1 MIELHYSPG
10 NANLAPH
17 FILEELGVAFRLA
30 QVDRSVNA
38 HKSEE
43 FRKMNPFGRIPVLR
57 DGELVLFESAAI
69 CLHLVDS
76 HPGCD
81 LAPAIGTPD
90 RAHFYKWLMFLT
102 NTIQPD
108 VLVYYYP
115 DRYTSD
121 TAGVDAVKDAA
132 NKRLVDF
139 FSLIDQH
146 LGASGPYLLGQ
157 TFTAADYYLLM
168 VSRWGRPLT
177 TPPRDLKNLGETLQ
191 KIAGREAVHRAFASE
206 GIEPPFM

>member
-17 FILEELGVAFRLA
+17 FILEDLNADFHLVK
-30 QVDRSVNA
+30 VDRSINA
-38 HKSEE
+38 HKSADYL
-43 FRKMNPFGRIPVLR
+43 KMNPFGRIPVLV
-57 DGELVLFESAAI
+57 DGDLVLFEAAAI

-76 HPGCD
+76 LPGND
-81 LAPAIGTPD
+81 IAPALGTPQ

-121 TAGVDAVKDAA
+121 ENGGAGVKAA
-132 NKRLVDF
+132 AENR
-139 FSLIDQH
+139 LIDYYTRLDEH
-146 LGASGPYLLGQ
+146 LGENGPYLLGG
-157 TFTAADYYLLM
+157 TFSAADYYLLM
-168 VSRWGRPLT
+168 VSRWGRPLK
-177 TPPRDLKNLGETLQ
+177 TPPREMKNLGETL
-191 KIAGREAVHRAFASE
+191 KLIMDRDAVKRAFASE
-206 GIEPPFM
+206 DIKPPFV